1 VRDPDLLVGADTCD
15 DAAVY
20 RLTPEIALVQT
31 VDYITPLVD
40 DPYTFGQIAAANSI
54 SDVYAMGGR
63 PLLALNIVA
72 FPTDSLPMEV
82 LGEILRGGME
92 KAEEAGVRVVG
103 GHSIDDREPKYG
115 LAVTGIVHPERVLR
129 NSTARVGDRLILTK
143 PLGMGIVSTAIKRD
157 VASAHLIER
166 AVRVMTTLNQHAA
179 AAAADVGVH
188 ACTDVTGF
196 GLLGHLH
203 EMTSASRVGAEIQFH
218 RVPVL
223 REVVDLAAQGVVP
236 GGTKRNLD
244 FVEPLVSFDDG
255 VDPVQRLIVAD
266 AQTSG
271 GLLLAVAPER
281 CDDLLRALHAHG
293 VPAFAEIGGVIDDP
307 SGRIT
312 VKP

>member
-1 VRDPDLLVGADTCD
+1 VGTSTSD

-31 VDYITPLVD
+31 VDFTTPLVD

-54 SDVYAMGGR
+54 SDVYAMGGQ
-63 PLLALNIVA
+63 PLLALNVVA
-72 FPTDSLPMEV
+72 FPTESLPMEV
-82 LGEILRGGME
+82 LGEILRGGLD
-92 KAEEAGVRVVG
+92 KAQEAGVRIIG

-115 LAVTGIVHPERVLR
+115 LAVTGIVHPDRVLR

-157 VASAHLIER
+157 LASPELMVR
-166 AVRVMTTLNQHAA
+166 AVRVMTTLNKNAA
-179 AAAADVGVH
+179 RAALDIGVD

-203 EMTSASRVGAEIQFH
+203 EMTAGSGVGAEIQLH

-223 REVVDLAAQGVVP
+223 REVVELAAQGVVP
-236 GGTKRNLD
+236 GGTKRNLS
-244 FVEPLVSFDDG
+244 FVDGFVSFDPT
-255 VDPVQRLIVAD
+255 VDSVQRLILAD

-271 GLLLAVAPER
+271 GLLLAVPPDR
-281 CDDLLRALHAHG
+281 GDDLLRALHAND
-293 VPAFAEIGGVIDDP
+293 VPVFAEIGVITDDP

-312 VKP
+312 VGP

>member
-1 VRDPDLLVGADTCD
+1 M
-15 DAAVY
+15 
-20 RLTPEIALVQT
+20 QT

-63 PLLALNIVA
+63 PLLALNVVA

-82 LGEILRGGME
+82 LGQILRGGMN

-115 LAVTGIVHPERVLR
+115 LAVTGTVHPDHVLR
-129 NSTARVGDRLILTK
+129 NCTARVGDRLVLTK
-143 PLGMGIVSTAIKRD
+143 PLGIGIVSTAIKRD
-157 VASAHLIER
+157 IAGADLIER
-166 AVRVMTTLNQHAA
+166 AVHVMTTLNKNATAA
-179 AAAADVGVH
+179 ALDVGVD

-196 GLLGHLH
+196 GLLGHLR
-203 EMTSASRVGAEIQFH
+203 EMTTASHVGAEIQFH

-223 REVVDLAAQGVVP
+223 REVADLALRGAVP
-236 GGTKRNLD
+236 SGTKRNLD
-244 FVEPLVSFDDG
+244 FVAPFASFDDG
-255 VDPVQRLIVAD
+255 VEAAERLILAD

-271 GLLLAVAPER
+271 GLLLAVPPER
-281 CDDLLRALHAHG
+281 CDDLLRSLHSHG
-293 VPAFAEIGGVIDDP
+293 VPVFADIGAVTADP

-312 VKP
+312 ILP

>member
-1 VRDPDLLVGADTCD
+1 METCD

-20 RLTPEIALVQT
+20 RLTPELAIVQT

-40 DPYTFGQIAAANSI
+40 DPYTFGQIAAANSL

-72 FPTDSLPMEV
+72 FPTDTLPMEV
-82 LGEILRGGME
+82 LGEILRGGSE
-92 KAEEAGVRVVG
+92 KAQEADTRIIG

-115 LAVTGIVHPERVLR
+115 LAVTGIVHPEHILR

-143 PLGMGIVSTAIKRD
+143 PLGMGIVSTAIKRE
-157 VASAHLIER
+157 VASADLIAR
-166 AVRVMTTLNQHAA
+166 AVRVMTTLNKQAA
-179 AAAADVGVH
+179 LAAVEIGVD

-203 EMTSASRVGAEIQFH
+203 EMTAGSGVGAEIAFH

-223 REVVDLAAQGVVP
+223 REVVDLAARGVVP
-236 GGTKRNLD
+236 GGSKRNLS
-244 FVEPLVSFDDG
+244 FVEEFVSFDAA
-255 VDPVQRLIVAD
+255 VDPVRRLILAD

-271 GLLLAVAPER
+271 GLLLAVPPDR
-281 CDDLLRALHAHG
+281 SDDLLRALHDNG
-293 VPAFAEIGGVIDDP
+293 VPVFAEIGVITGDP
-307 SGRIT
+307 SGRIK
-312 VKP
+312 VGV

>member
-1 VRDPDLLVGADTCD
+1 VHDPDLLVGADTCD

-63 PLLALNIVA
+63 PLLALNVVA

-82 LGEILRGGME
+82 LGEILRGGMD
-92 KAEEAGVRVVG
+92 KAAEAGVRVVG

-115 LAVTGIVHPERVLR
+115 LAVTGIVHPDRVLR

-157 VASAHLIER
+157 LATAELIAR
-166 AVRVMTTLNQHAA
+166 AVRVMSSLNKNAA
-179 AAAADVGVH
+179 AAALEVGAH

-196 GLLGHLH
+196 GLLGHLR
-203 EMTSASRVGAEIQFH
+203 ELVSASRVSAEIRFH

-236 GGTKRNLD
+236 GGTQRNLN
-244 FVEPLVSFDDG
+244 FVEPFVSFDAAVG
-255 VDPVQRLIVAD
+255 AVHRLILAD

-271 GLLLAVAPER
+271 GLLLAVASER
-281 CDDLLRALHAHG
+281 CDDLLQALHAHG
-293 VPAFAEIGGVIDDP
+293 VPLFAEIGGILDGP
-307 SGRIT
+307 AGRIT
-312 VKP
+312 VTP